1 MNYER
6 EDLDGVSLEFLLFNI
21 QDLRNYIF
29 NNLKSFF
36 ESCKI
41 YKESIIDE
49 ESFDEENNVAHE
61 DECTICMEVK
71 KLKNKFQCKHSICIE
86 CFHKQ
91 LKSKV
96 NLVCCL
102 CRSEVNKEKLS
113 KSEKKI
119 FNNRSKVKTYLLL
132 SSFNLHNLVTESTTN
147 TEEVIIE
154 SRNFRRSY
162 GY

>member
-1 MNYER
+1 MNHER

-29 NNLKSFF
+29 NNLESFF

-41 YKESIIDE
+41 YKESIINE

-61 DECTICMEVK
+61 EECTICMEVK
-71 KLKNKFQCKHSICIE
+71 KLRNKFQCKHSICIE

-119 FNNRSKVKTYLLL
+119 FNNRSEVKTYLLL

-147 TEEVIIE
+147 TEASIIE
-154 SRNFRRSY
+154 NRNFRSY